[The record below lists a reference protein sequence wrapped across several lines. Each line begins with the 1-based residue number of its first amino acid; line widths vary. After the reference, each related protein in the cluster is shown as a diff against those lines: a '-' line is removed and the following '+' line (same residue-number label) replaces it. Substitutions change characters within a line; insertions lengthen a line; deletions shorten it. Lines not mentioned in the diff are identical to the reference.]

1 MVVVMAEVT
10 NGRDGGVL
18 RRDGDRQR
26 RDVGQ
31 STVLEGA
38 LKDHALVELVLSRQ
52 ALDFEVVQ
60 HS

>member
-1 MVVVMAEVT
+1 MAEVT